1 MRKRDEK
8 QEYIKI
14 RGARVH
20 NLKNIDLDISRGKLV
35 VITGLSGSGKS
46 TLAFDTIYAEGHR
59 RYVESLS
66 SYVRQ
71 FMGKI
76 EKPDVD
82 SIEGIAPA
90 IAIEQRVTSRNSRST
105 VGTSTEIYDYLRLL
119 FARIGHTFS
128 PISGQEVLSHSIVDV
143 QNALQEIEERAR
155 ILLTIQLKLENSST
169 SVIEP
174 LLEMIKNGLSR
185 LFVDGE
191 LYDINEFLQR
201 DDAVKQRDIY
211 VVIDRFIGGE
221 IESSRALDSATR
233 AFALGEGELQ
243 LFSKTGDSSW
253 SLQKFSSRFEADGIV
268 FDPPTEHLFS
278 YNNPLGACPQC
289 QGAGFVNGIDEELVV
304 PDKSKSIFQDAIVC
318 WRGETMSEWKHELIA
333 AANKSGIDIHKPY
346 YELSREQK
354 LLIWSGNEHFNGL
367 NEFFLFLKKQHYKIQ
382 YRVMLS
388 RYSGK
393 SVCPECGGGRLR
405 KEAGYVK
412 IGGKSIT
419 ELSITPVGELLQF
432 FKNLQLDSYDST
444 IGERVLQEINSRL
457 KYLCEVGLD
466 YLTLDRTSSTLSGG
480 EAQRILLSTSLGSSL
495 VGSLYI
501 LDEPSI
507 GLHPRDNRRLIE
519 VLKQLRDVGN
529 SVIVVEHEREVI
541 DAADELIDMGPFAG
555 EQGGEV
561 VFSGKAKEMTKKI
574 AKKSLTAAYLLG
586 EKRIAVPSIT
596 REWRDF
602 VEIKGA
608 RHNNLKLIDV
618 KFPLNVI
625 CCITG
630 VSGSGKSSLVGDILY
645 PALRRQLM
653 ETGGRIGNYDS
664 LTGDLHRIKGVEYV
678 DQNPIGKGSRSN
690 PVTYIKA
697 YDEIRR
703 LFSEQP
709 LAVASRFDHSS
720 FSFNIA
726 GGRCDECKGEGV
738 IKIEMQ
744 FMADVVLTCEKCGGK
759 RFKDNILTVKYRDKS
774 ISDVLDMT
782 IDAAIEFFTEDKKNK
797 YTPKIVAKLKVLS
810 DVGLG
815 YIRLGQS
822 SSTLSG
828 GESQRVKLASFLL
841 KEKSEGNLFF
851 IFDEPTT
858 GLHFED
864 IRKLLIALN
873 ALVDAGHTVL
883 IVEHNMDVIKSADWV
898 IDIGPEAGDKGGNVV
913 FEGTPKQLSESGIGY
928 TSQFLKQ
935 DIEER

>member
-1 MRKRDEK
+1 MRERDEK

-128 PISGQEVLSHSIVDV
+128 PISGVEVISHSIVDV
-143 QNALQEIEERAR
+143 QNALQKIESRKR
-155 ILLTIQLKLENSST
+155 VLLTIQLKVVESS
-169 SVIEP
+169 SAVEA
-174 LLEMIKNGLSR
+174 LLEVIKNGLSR
-185 LFVDGE
+185 LYVDGE
-191 LYDINEFLQR
+191 LYDINDFLQR
-201 DDAVKQRDIY
+201 EDDINSKEIY
-211 VVIDRFIGGE
+211 VVVDRFIGGE
-221 IESSRALDSATR
+221 IENSRALDSATR
-233 AFALGEGELQ
+233 AFSLGDGELQ
-243 LFSKTGDSSW
+243 IFSNSDSKGW
-253 SLQKFSSRFEADGIV
+253 ICERFSSRFEADGV
-268 FDPPTEHLFS
+268 QFDHPTEHLFS
-278 YNNPLGACPQC
+278 YNNPLGACPNC

-318 WRGETMSEWKHELIA
+318 WRGETMSEWKRELIA
-333 AANKSGIDIHKPY
+333 AATESKIDIHKPY

-354 LLIWSGNEHFNGL
+354 LLIWTGNEHFSGL
-367 NEFFLFLKKQHYKIQ
+367 NEFFLFLKSQHYKIQ

-393 SVCPECGGGRLR
+393 SVCPECGGSRLR
-405 KEAGYVK
+405 KEANYVK

-419 ELSITPVGELLQF
+419 ELSIMPVGELLEF
-432 FKNLQLDSYDST
+432 FKTLKLDDYDST
-444 IGERVLQEINSRL
+444 IGERVLQEINSRV

-466 YLTLDRTSSTLSGG
+466 YLTLDRISSTLSGG

-541 DAADELIDMGPFAG
+541 DAADELIDMGPLAG
-555 EQGGEV
+555 ELGGEV
-561 VFSGKAKEMTKKI
+561 VYAGRADKLTKKI

-586 EKRIAVPSIT
+586 EKEIAVPKAV
-596 REWRDF
+596 REWRDYI
-602 VEIKGA
+602 EIKGA
-608 RHNNLKLIDV
+608 RQNNLKMLDV
-618 KFPLNVI
+618 KFPLGI
-625 CCITG
+625 MCCVTG

-645 PALRRQLM
+645 PALRRELM
-653 ETGGRIGNYDS
+653 EVGGRIGNYDS
-664 LTGDLHRIKGVEYV
+664 LTGDIHRIKGVEYV

-709 LAVASRFDHSS
+709 LAVAQRFDHSS

-744 FMADVVLTCEKCGGK
+744 FMADVVLVCEKCGGK
-759 RFKDNILTVKYRDKS
+759 RFKDNILTVKYRGKS
-774 ISDVLDMT
+774 ISDILDMT
-782 IDAAIEFFTEDKKNK
+782 IDSAIEFFGQDRSNK
-797 YTPKIVAKLKVLS
+797 YNSKIIAKLKVLS

-841 KEKSEGNLFF
+841 KDKSEGNLFF

-864 IRKLLIALN
+864 IRKLLLALN

-883 IVEHNMDVIKSADWV
+883 IVEHNMDVIKCADWV

-913 FEGTPKQLSESGIGY
+913 FEGTPKQLVNSAVGY

-935 DIEER
+935 EIKEK